1 MKHYNISHLGLV
13 RTAVAFL
20 VFILV
25 SMSATTGFAHVRWFV
40 DADNAILPN
49 YPIYALNDIEIIIWV
64 VIGLVLIGASIFLDG
79 KLPKVPIIPTKIRH
93 DILESLRIFA
103 GMSFLLTAYSG
114 ALIAPHMQA
123 IGGLGTTLLFL
134 QALIGIMLIS
144 NNFIHYAAGMLVAL
158 WLGVMVQFGFLFA
171 LEYSN
176 VVGIAL
182 FFLFNYMPNKQLRE
196 RYKPY
201 SVDVL
206 RIFTGIALV
215 TLGVTEK
222 LYGSD
227 LGQAFIAKYPWNFM
241 QMLGVESFTNQ
252 LFVLSAGMMEVILG
266 TILILGTTTR
276 LNTLVISIF
285 MLLSNTVFLLVNQN
299 DNALLELVGH
309 MPIIATAVIFL
320 FLGYGRRLKITNL
333 FK

>member
-1 MKHYNISHLGLV
+1 MKRCKTLNTILARKILAIVG
-13 RTAVAFL
+13 FL
-20 VFILV
+20 AV
-25 SMSATTGFAHVRWFV
+25 SMSATTSFAHVRWFV
-40 DADNAILPN
+40 DADSVALPS
-49 YPIYALNDIEIIIWV
+49 YPTYSFFDIEVLIWV
-64 VIGLVLIGASIFLDG
+64 AIGLIMVGVSIFLDG

-93 DILESLRIFA
+93 DILESLRIFT
-103 GMSFLLTAYSG
+103 GMSFLLTAYGG

-123 IGGLGTTLLFL
+123 YGGFGTTLLFL
-134 QALIGIMLIS
+134 QAAIGIMLIS
-144 NNFIHYAAGMLVAL
+144 NNFIHYAAILLIAL
-158 WLGVMVQFGFLFA
+158 FAGLMVQFGFVLA

-176 VVGIAL
+176 VIGIAL
-182 FFLFNYMPNKQLRE
+182 FFLFNNLPNKEMRE
-196 RYKPY
+196 RFKPY

-215 TLGVTEK
+215 TLGVSEK
-222 LYGSD
+222 IYGSE

-241 QMLGVESFTNQ
+241 QMIGVEFFTDQ
-252 LFVLSAGMMEVILG
+252 LFVLSAGMMEVIMG

-285 MLLSNTVFLLVNQN
+285 MLISNTTFLFVNQS
-299 DNALLELVGH
+299 DNALLELIGH

-320 FLGYGRRLKITNL
+320 FLGYGRKLKITNL